1 MRNLATTLS
10 LFTVLSLSVSAE
22 NWPRFR
28 GPTGQGLST
37 ERNQPTRWSATENIA
52 WKTEIPG
59 EGWAS
64 PIVWGERVFVTS
76 ATERGTQ
83 CRVLCLDRKTG
94 QVLWNQHVFDQMPLR
109 KEGKNSYATPTP
121 CTDGQRVYAVFGDG
135 CVAALSFDGA
145 IAWTNREVQFYSR
158 HGLGASPILHDG
170 LLIMPYDGST
180 RVNTPGNWPNNTD
193 EERTGWQIP
202 WDKSFI
208 VALDVRTGQRVWTAK
223 RGLSRIAHATPIV
236 WTDAQGRKQLI
247 SQAGDVV
254 QGHDLKTGALI
265 WTSEQ
270 KGEGLVPSSVL
281 GDGLVFATAGWA
293 GRESFKAF
301 RLGGKGDLRETNLV
315 WEQRKGMPKI
325 PSALYLKPHL
335 FAITDGGIATC
346 YQADTGEIVWQERVG
361 GNHSASP
368 VLADGK
374 IYFLSE
380 EGETPI
386 IEAALEFKVIAKNSI
401 GEKCQAS
408 LAISQGH
415 LFLRSEKHLF
425 CIGP

>member
-1 MRNLATTLS
+1 MRDLASILS
-10 LFTVLSLSVSAE
+10 LLAVLSLSVSAE

-28 GPTGQGLST
+28 GATGQGLST
-37 ERNQPTRWSATENIA
+37 ERNLPTKWSATENVA

-94 QVLWNQHVFDQMPLR
+94 RVLWNEHVFDQMPLR

-121 CTDGQRVYAVFGDG
+121 CADGQRVYAVFGDG
-135 CVAALSFDGA
+135 SVAALGFDGA
-145 IAWTNREVQFYSR
+145 TVWTNREVQFYSR
-158 HGLGASPILHDG
+158 HGLGASPILHEG

-180 RVNTPGNWPNNTD
+180 RVNTPGDWPNNTD
-193 EERTGWQIP
+193 EERTGWQLP

-208 VALDVRTGQRVWTAK
+208 AALDRRTGRRVWTAR

-236 WTDAQGRKQLI
+236 WTDADGRAQLL

-254 QGHDLKTGALI
+254 QGHDLKTGELI

-270 KGEGLVPSSVL
+270 KGEGLVPSPVL
-281 GDGLVFATAGWA
+281 GDGLVFAASGWA

-301 RLGGKGDLRETNLV
+301 RLGGQGDLRETNLV

-325 PSALYLKPHL
+325 PSAIYLRPHL

-346 YQADTGEIVWQERVG
+346 YKADTGEIVWQDRIG

-380 EGETPI
+380 EGETTI
-386 IEAALEFKVIAKNSI
+386 IAAAPEFKVIARNPI

-408 LAISQGH
+408 LAVSQGH
-415 LFLRSEKHLF
+415 LFLRSEKHVF
-425 CIGP
+425 CVGP